1 MAHGGLVEP
10 DSEET
15 AEKTELSAAK
25 VQEGWAAVSVVC
37 TRDSLTPSFK
47 REKQQ
52 TKTPRTRERG

>member
-1 MAHGGLVEP
+1 MEP
-10 DSEET
+10 DSEEK